1 MAASSDKTVE
11 NVFSMQKMIHGL
23 FMRHG
28 RVLTLVMAAGSLLL
42 VVLSVIMTQLWNLNG
57 CYLCMFQRLLFLG
70 ILLALLV
77 ACWRWPQRGTTLA
90 MLAIALLIALW
101 GVGVA
106 VYQSWLQWFPQLEL
120 SCGAGSQNFMDI
132 TVEWLG
138 RLWPTLFMATGL
150 CEDDTFKILWLSLA
164 NWSALSFL
172 AVSAGCTGLL
182 WVRLRNGSIAP
193 IQGERT

>member
-1 MAASSDKTVE
+1 
-11 NVFSMQKMIHGL
+11 MQEIINRL
-23 FMRHG
+23 FVHRG
-28 RVLTLVMAAGSLLL
+28 RALTLVMAAGSLLL
-42 VVLSVIMTQLWNLNG
+42 VVLSAIMTQLWNLNG

-70 ILLALLV
+70 IMLALLV
-77 ACWRWPQRGTTLA
+77 TCWRWPHRGTTLV

-101 GVGVA
+101 GAGVA

-120 SCGAGSQNFMDI
+120 SCGAGSQNFMDA

-172 AVSAGCTGLL
+172 AISAGCTGLL
-182 WVRLRNGSIAP
+182 WARLKNGQITPTAGE
-193 IQGERT
+193 QG